1 MFKLR
6 DTVKFSSMV
15 LLGLCGVDEI
25 ILSEHTK

>member
-1 MFKLR
+1 MIKLA

-15 LLGLCGVDEI
+15 LLGLWDVGEI